1 MCWQKVLTIAELAA
15 APFTGGASVA
25 AGKVAKAWSAEK
37 QPKTTPDVLAP
48 GPLFP
53 NPGNFA
59 DFLMRQG
66 AVGANPF
73 SGAWPSGGFGG
84 E

>member
-1 MCWQKVLTIAELAA
+1 MCWQAVLLGVQIAASGTQAA
-15 APFTGGASVA
+15 KNTGLFGQPEEAS
-25 AGKVAKAWSAEK
+25 
-37 QPKTTPDVLAP
+37 KTTPDVSAP

-53 NPGNFA
+53 NPGNFT

-73 SGAWPSGGFGG
+73 SGAWASGGFGG